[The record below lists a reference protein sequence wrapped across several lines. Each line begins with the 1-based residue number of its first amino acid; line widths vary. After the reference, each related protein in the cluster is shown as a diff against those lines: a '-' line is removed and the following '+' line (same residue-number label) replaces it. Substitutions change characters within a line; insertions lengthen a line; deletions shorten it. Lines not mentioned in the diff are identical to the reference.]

1 MFLLIAKTD
10 NLKRNKNHF
19 HWFVSCVT
27 YFLQITPTEIR
38 VRRFTWSKNQ
48 RLRTV
53 DLIIRNL
60 VPEIGGVDSDKVSAD
75 ARA

>member
-1 MFLLIAKTD
+1 MFLLIAKTE

-19 HWFVSCVT
+19 YWFVSCVA
-27 YFLQITPTEIR
+27 YFLRITPTEIR
-38 VRRFTWSKNQ
+38 VRGCTWSKNQ
-48 RLRTV
+48 RFRTV